1 MFMRRPR
8 RSVLRRL
15 RIGHDFA
22 ARPELDAQTWALGY
36 LRAVALA
43 AGLLGLAGVALHATS
58 QQRRRTVA
66 SLLLSR
72 MGGTPAVRYCATQPD
87 RQTAR
92 ICRDAADRYGSSD
105 FMIVCCGWAPTTVVT
120 SSPRTNNARVGMPS
134 TL

>member
-22 ARPELDAQTWALGY
+22 ARPELDAQAWALGY

-43 AGLLGLAGVALHATS
+43 AGLLGPAGVALHAMS

-72 MGGTPAVRYCATQPD
+72 IGLSRRSADGAAEHRRSGPARRSLTVRRRGSAATPPTGTDRAT
-87 RQTAR
+87 
-92 ICRDAADRYGSSD
+92 S
-105 FMIVCCGWAPTTVVT
+105 
-120 SSPRTNNARVGMPS
+120 
-134 TL
+134 